1 MVEGK
6 RFISLHSAPFGR
18 KGSFFIIQQSD
29 TGLDHFGASD
39 LWVGTTR
46 STGYGYSGIETT
58 NRVMKIRLEKDGLPV
73 PFAVSNTPGEVILEA
88 DSGVMRICISEH
100 TLLQFHGTGG
110 LSLILTAPLNAFH
123 AMVKD
128 MLDGT
133 WQLMTTTSAVSW
145 LFVPVR
151 GTCVMASPYDWRAMR
166 TPMMHGTWHPDAD
179 GVLDLSVEEFEHEA
193 RRRPVYPDYEASAAA
208 VLRDFEAYRDACLPD
223 FAEEFRDSR
232 DLVAWMIWSHTR
244 VPAPHSL
251 IKREMVTMMHQ
262 LFYQCYGWQQAFQA
276 IANCKN
282 VDFAWDLLQSVFDYQ
297 RPETGQIP
305 DHIDEIT
312 VTYLAF
318 KPPIYGA
325 ALNWLMEHCD
335 LSAISEARKTQL
347 YEALSRY
354 YRFFFEYRDLDQDGL
369 PEYHHCDESG
379 CEDTTMFIKGLPL
392 ANPELAAFMVSTAD
406 ALSRLAALLGRRD
419 ESESW
424 DGEAAA
430 LTERALKAFWNGKRF
445 TAFRAGTGERVET
458 GSISFF
464 TPLLMGKRLPKAIVD
479 AVVAD
484 LFRENVHLTPYGTPS
499 EALDSPYFEH
509 GWSKGTV
516 QSPTTCLVVLGLAA
530 CGRMEEARE
539 VAARYART
547 LQKSGMYHMID
558 PITGLG
564 NDRAIGVNTV
574 QYWAAW
580 TAGVL
585 AILAGQILK

>member
-29 TGLDHFGASD
+29 TGLDHYGASD

-58 NRVMKIRLEKDGLPV
+58 NRVMKIRLMKEGRPV
-73 PFAVSNTPGEVILEA
+73 PFAVSNTPAEITLEA
-88 DSGVMRICISEH
+88 DCGTMRLCISEQR
-100 TLLQFHGTGG
+100 LLQFHGTGG
-110 LSLILTAPLNAFH
+110 LTLTLTAVLGAFH

-151 GTCVMASPYDWRAMR
+151 GTCAMDAPYDWRAMR
-166 TPMMHGTWHPDAD
+166 TPFMHGAWLPDED
-179 GVLDLSVEEFEHEA
+179 GVLDLSVEEFELEA
-193 RRRPVYPDYEASAAA
+193 RRRPSYPGYEASAAA
-208 VLRDFEAYRDACLPD
+208 VLKEFEVYRDACMPR
-223 FAEEFRDSR
+223 FAEGYEECR

-244 VPAPHSL
+244 VPAPRSL

-276 IANCKN
+276 IANCRN

-297 RPETGQIP
+297 STETGQIP

-318 KPPIYGA
+318 KPPIYGV
-325 ALNWLMEHCD
+325 ALNWLLDRCD
-335 LSAISEARKTQL
+335 LSAISRERRELL
-347 YEALSRY
+347 YGALSRY
-354 YRFFFEYRDLDQDGL
+354 YRFFFEYRDLDRDGL

-379 CEDTTMFIKGLPL
+379 CEDTTMFIRGLPL

-406 ALSRLAALLGRRD
+406 ALSRLAALLGKG
-419 ESESW
+419 EEAEAW
-424 DGEAAA
+424 DREAAA
-430 LTERALKAFWNGKRF
+430 LTDRALKAYWNGKRF
-445 TAFRAGTGERVET
+445 VAFRAGTGEIIET

-464 TPLLMGKRLPKAIVD
+464 TPLLMGKRLPKEIVD
-479 AVVAD
+479 TVVAD
-484 LFRENVHLTPYGTPS
+484 LFRENVNVTPYGVPS
-499 EALDSPYFEH
+499 EALDSQYFEH
-509 GWSKGTV
+509 GWSKGTI

-530 CGRMEEARE
+530 CGRTEEARE
-539 VAARYART
+539 LAGRYART
-547 LQKSGMYHMID
+547 LKKAGMYHMID
-558 PITGLG
+558 PITGIG
-564 NDRAIGVNTV
+564 NDKAIGVNNV

-580 TAGVL
+580 TAGVF
-585 AILAGQILK
+585 AILAGYIC